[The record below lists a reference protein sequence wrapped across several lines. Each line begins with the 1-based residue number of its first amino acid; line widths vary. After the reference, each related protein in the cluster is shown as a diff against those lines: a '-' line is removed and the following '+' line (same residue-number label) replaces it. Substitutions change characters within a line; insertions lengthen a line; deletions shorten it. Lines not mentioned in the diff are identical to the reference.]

1 MDQADLKPADLI
13 PYLGS
18 RSRVSEILSGKRQL
32 TLEMI
37 RALSGGLGIPAKILI
52 QKPLQP
58 ESQNWDTALVK
69 KMEKQGYFGEKT
81 LKKYDKSE
89 LISSFFEAFSNLQPA
104 ALYRKTSFRSAPRT
118 DKNALLVWG
127 LRVLQK
133 AEKIKTPVKYQKGKI
148 DLKFMQDVVRLSAK
162 DNGPLLAR
170 DYLNKHG
177 IKLIIEPHLPKT
189 HLDGATFFKDKDY
202 PVIGLTVRH
211 DRPDNFWFTLM
222 HELAHIALHYD
233 NGTVYFYDEKIQEN
247 DGVEIDNREKD
258 ADELAEESI
267 LPKGKWETSAAKRTP
282 NQFSTKDLAS
292 ELGVQDA
299 VIAGMIRFK
308 HNKFYY
314 LNEMIHDENIKIR
327 KQYFPEEFKE

>member
-1 MDQADLKPADLI
+1 
-13 PYLGS
+13 
-18 RSRVSEILSGKRQL
+18 
-32 TLEMI
+32 
-37 RALSGGLGIPAKILI
+37 
-52 QKPLQP
+52 
-58 ESQNWDTALVK
+58 
-69 KMEKQGYFGEKT
+69 
-81 LKKYDKSE
+81 
-89 LISSFFEAFSNLQPA
+89 
-104 ALYRKTSFRSAPRT
+104 
-118 DKNALLVWG
+118 
-127 LRVLQK
+127 
-133 AEKIKTPVKYQKGKI
+133 
-148 DLKFMQDVVRLSAK
+148 
-162 DNGPLLAR
+162 
-170 DYLNKHG
+170 
-177 IKLIIEPHLPKT
+177 
-189 HLDGATFFKDKDY
+189 
-202 PVIGLTVRH
+202 
-211 DRPDNFWFTLM
+211 M